1 MIGCATK
8 DWPSIVSLIGPEQP
22 SVRPTMTA
30 KQKALYL
37 HHRDTAN
44 LMTSKSLPVFWVLD
58 LEDETGF
65 ELAAAVQDPART
77 AEARDLTSA
86 QGSIPALTAAT
97 SLESANKTLATLW
110 SRPPLSE
117 GRYMAVVSD
126 GSMTV
131 LALR

>member
-1 MIGCATK
+1 
-8 DWPSIVSLIGPEQP
+8 
-22 SVRPTMTA
+22 MTA

-65 ELAAAVQDPART
+65 ELAAAVQDPARN

-86 QGSIPALTAAT
+86 
-97 SLESANKTLATLW
+97 
-110 SRPPLSE
+110 
-117 GRYMAVVSD
+117 
-126 GSMTV
+126 
-131 LALR
+131 